1 MVKETMKK
9 LSQFLFL
16 QFISSNFLTRVTAK
30 IEVDL
35 IKFIRQKIIISI
47 LSKRFVSD
55 DDKSV
60 AATVGEIKEALKQ
73 KKLGNQ
79 NTGNKKGSTE
89 SVELFLYYLLNG
101 CNLDFLKLNL

>member
-1 MVKETMKK
+1 M
-9 LSQFLFL
+9 
-16 QFISSNFLTRVTAK
+16 TRVTAK

-60 AATVGEIKEALKQ
+60 AATVGEIKEALK
-73 KKLGNQ
+73 
-79 NTGNKKGSTE
+79 
-89 SVELFLYYLLNG
+89 
-101 CNLDFLKLNL
+101 